1 LSKINDFENQISDN
15 DINNLNKSLTKV
27 VERIDNNQ
35 FDNLNVN
42 TNYSNQSKD
51 IEINTDDVIGLKPND
66 KMSNTKNLFKKIK
79 NAEVDAKN
87 MKIDREIFYK
97 FKNNTTHEFTH
108 YCRIKNNTLELRKII
123 IGGFSFEDKNTT
135 AKVVYCCNDLK
146 YADMKGYDDLYEAKV
161 AYAQSYN
168 LDNL

>member
-1 LSKINDFENQISDN
+1 
-15 DINNLNKSLTKV
+15 
-27 VERIDNNQ
+27 
-35 FDNLNVN
+35 
-42 TNYSNQSKD
+42 
-51 IEINTDDVIGLKPND
+51 
-66 KMSNTKNLFKKIK
+66 MSNTKNLFKKIK

-168 LDNL
+168 LDNLQQDKETCKHNPDNVTFELKCDDYASNLNLSLCAYKSDDDIVRMFRKVRN

>member
-1 LSKINDFENQISDN
+1 MFKINDFENQISDN

-66 KMSNTKNLFKKIK
+66 KMSNTNNLFKKIK
-79 NAEVDAKN
+79 YAEVDAKN
-87 MKIDREIFYK
+87 MKIDREIF
-97 FKNNTTHEFTH
+97 
-108 YCRIKNNTLELRKII
+108 
-123 IGGFSFEDKNTT
+123 
-135 AKVVYCCNDLK
+135 
-146 YADMKGYDDLYEAKV
+146 
-161 AYAQSYN
+161 
-168 LDNL
+168 